1 MKSYR
6 LVAVLLVAGLTLT
19 ATSSHAESLR
29 FLPGLQSGYE
39 FAPTLAVAAG
49 VASVSDSRHDADFV
63 YGLDF
68 NFNCL
73 LVQTPENRMRTHL
86 QLNHTG
92 NSGWKSTALELS
104 PRYTLPVAE
113 GFAVGAGPVLA
124 LVFADNGPADR
135 SLFGVGLVGGVEF
148 RQGRF
153 YTGADLRYLETI
165 ERRRVDFDNWALLAK
180 VGVNF

>member
-6 LVAVLLVAGLTLT
+6 LVAVLLAAGLTLS
-19 ATSSHAESLR
+19 AAPSHAESLR

-49 VASVSDSRHDADFV
+49 VANVPDANHDADFIF
-63 YGLDF
+63 GLDF

-92 NSGWKSTALELS
+92 KSGWKSTALELS
-104 PRYTLPVAE
+104 PRYTLPVGE

-124 LVFADNGPADR
+124 LVFADNGQKNR
-135 SLFGVGLVGGVEF
+135 SLFGVGVVGGVEF
-148 RQGRF
+148 RHGRF

-165 ERRRVDFDNWALLAK
+165 ERRTVDFDNWALLAK
-180 VGVNF
+180 IGVNF